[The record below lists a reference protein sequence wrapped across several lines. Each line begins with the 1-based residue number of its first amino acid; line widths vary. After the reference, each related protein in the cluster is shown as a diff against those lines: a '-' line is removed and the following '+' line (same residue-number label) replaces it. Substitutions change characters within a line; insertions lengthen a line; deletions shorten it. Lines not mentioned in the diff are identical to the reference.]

1 VNGGCWRRIGDVR
14 AARVDE
20 DFIDDA
26 ISYLVERVIKPP
38 GRWVLE
44 QVGEPCPTEIA
55 SLVTGL
61 AFWAFVVFLVFAL
74 VLGW

>member
-1 VNGGCWRRIGDVR
+1 MD
-14 AARVDE
+14 D

-26 ISYLVERVIKPP
+26 IIFLVKRVITPP
-38 GRWVLE
+38 GQWVLE
-44 QVGEPCPTEIA
+44 QFGEPRPNEIA

>member
-1 VNGGCWRRIGDVR
+1 MD
-14 AARVDE
+14 D
-20 DFIDDA
+20 DFIDDT
-26 ISYLVERVIKPP
+26 ISFLVKHVIMPP

-44 QVGEPCPTEIA
+44 QVGKPRPTEVA

-74 VLGW
+74 VLRW

>member
-1 VNGGCWRRIGDVR
+1 MD
-14 AARVDE
+14 D
-20 DFIDDA
+20 DDIDDV
-26 ISYLVERVIKPP
+26 ISYLVKRVIMPP

-44 QVGEPCPTEIA
+44 QVGDPDPTAIA

-61 AFWAFVVFLVFAL
+61 AFWAFVVLLVFAL

>member
-1 VNGGCWRRIGDVR
+1 MNDLDVF
-14 AARVDE
+14 E
-20 DFIDDA
+20 F
-26 ISYLVERVIKPP
+26 LVKHVVMPP

-44 QVGEPCPTEIA
+44 QVGDPDPTEIA

-61 AFWAFVVFLVFAL
+61 TFWAFVVCLVFAL

>member
-1 VNGGCWRRIGDVR
+1 MDDDL
-14 AARVDE
+14 VD
-20 DFIDDA
+20 DTIAF
-26 ISYLVERVIKPP
+26 LVKRVIVPP

-44 QVGEPCPTEIA
+44 QVGDPNPTEVA

>member
-1 VNGGCWRRIGDVR
+1 MDDLDVF
-14 AARVDE
+14 E
-20 DFIDDA
+20 F
-26 ISYLVERVIKPP
+26 LLKHVITPP

-44 QVGEPCPTEIA
+44 QVGEPLPTEIA

>member
-1 VNGGCWRRIGDVR
+1 MDN
-14 AARVDE
+14 

-26 ISYLVERVIKPP
+26 ISFLVKRVVVPP
-38 GRWVLE
+38 GQWVLE
-44 QVGEPCPTEIA
+44 QVGEPRPTEIA

-61 AFWAFVVFLVFAL
+61 TFWAFVVCLVFAL

>member
-1 VNGGCWRRIGDVR
+1 M
-14 AARVDE
+14 DE
-20 DFIDDA
+20 DFVGDTIA
-26 ISYLVERVIKPP
+26 FLVKRVVMPP

-44 QVGEPCPTEIA
+44 QIGESNPSEVA

-61 AFWAFVVFLVFAL
+61 GFWAFVVFLVFAL

>member
-1 VNGGCWRRIGDVR
+1 MD
-14 AARVDE
+14 DE
-20 DFIDDA
+20 DIDDV
-26 ISYLVERVIKPP
+26 ISFLVKRVIMPP

-44 QVGEPCPTEIA
+44 QVGDPRPSEIA

-74 VLGW
+74 VLKW

>member
-1 VNGGCWRRIGDVR
+1 MNDLDVF
-14 AARVDE
+14 E
-20 DFIDDA
+20 F
-26 ISYLVERVIKPP
+26 LVKHVVTPP

-44 QVGEPCPTEIA
+44 QAGDPDPTEIA

-61 AFWAFVVFLVFAL
+61 TFWAFVVCLVFAL

>member
-1 VNGGCWRRIGDVR
+1 MD
-14 AARVDE
+14 D
-20 DFIDDA
+20 DIDDA
-26 ISYLVERVIKPP
+26 ISFLVKRVVMPP

-44 QVGEPCPTEIA
+44 QVGDPRPSEIA

-61 AFWAFVVFLVFAL
+61 AFWAFVVFLAFAL

>member
-1 VNGGCWRRIGDVR
+1 MD
-14 AARVDE
+14 D
-20 DFIDDA
+20 DDIDDV
-26 ISYLVERVIKPP
+26 ISYLVKRVVMPP

-44 QVGEPCPTEIA
+44 QVGDPRPTEIA

-61 AFWAFVVFLVFAL
+61 AFWAFVVLLVFAL

>member
-1 VNGGCWRRIGDVR
+1 M
-14 AARVDE
+14 
-20 DFIDDA
+20 DDDDDWFL
-26 ISYLVERVIKPP
+26 IKFLVENVIKPP

-44 QVGEPCPTEIA
+44 QIGDPRPTEIA

-61 AFWAFVVFLVFAL
+61 AFWAFVVVLVFAL

>member
-1 VNGGCWRRIGDVR
+1 MDDDLVDDPISFLVK
-14 AARVDE
+14 RVGM
-20 DFIDDA
+20 
-26 ISYLVERVIKPP
+26 PP

-44 QVGEPCPTEIA
+44 QIGDPRPTETA

>member
-1 VNGGCWRRIGDVR
+1 MD
-14 AARVDE
+14 D
-20 DFIDDA
+20 DFIDDT
-26 ISYLVERVIKPP
+26 ISFLVKRVVMPP

-44 QVGEPCPTEIA
+44 QVGEPRPTEVA

-74 VLGW
+74 VLRW

>member
-1 VNGGCWRRIGDVR
+1 MD
-14 AARVDE
+14 D
-20 DFIDDA
+20 DDIDDV
-26 ISYLVERVIKPP
+26 ISFLVKRVVIPP

-44 QVGEPCPTEIA
+44 QVGDPRPTEIA
-55 SLVTGL
+55 ALVTGL

>member
-1 VNGGCWRRIGDVR
+1 MDDLDVFEFLVK
-14 AARVDE
+14 RV
-20 DFIDDA
+20 
-26 ISYLVERVIKPP
+26 VVPP

-44 QVGEPCPTEIA
+44 QVGDPDPSEIA

>member
-1 VNGGCWRRIGDVR
+1 M
-14 AARVDE
+14 DE
-20 DFIDDA
+20 DFIDDTIA
-26 ISYLVERVIKPP
+26 FLVKRVIMPP

-44 QVGEPCPTEIA
+44 QVGEPRPTEIA
-55 SLVTGL
+55 SLVAGL